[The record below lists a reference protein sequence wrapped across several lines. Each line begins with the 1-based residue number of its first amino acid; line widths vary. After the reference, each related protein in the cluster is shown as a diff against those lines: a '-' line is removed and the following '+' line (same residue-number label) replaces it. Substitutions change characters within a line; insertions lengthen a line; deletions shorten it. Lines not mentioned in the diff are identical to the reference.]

1 MKSLPSYP
9 SHTFRAMGSQIG
21 LWLDAEPE
29 TAAAAFAQAEALF
42 AFNERVLSRFLPE
55 SELSQVNGRAG
66 EWVPVSDLLWNVV
79 CDAVLQAEATQ
90 GLFDPTLLNA
100 LEAAGYSRSFEL
112 IAMDGTQAHPEQRR
126 RINADVAD
134 GNRGNWQQ
142 IGLDADTQSIW
153 LPPGLRLDLG
163 GIGKGF
169 TAQAAVELLAQWG
182 PCLVDAGGDVTA
194 GAAPRG
200 LPGWPVA
207 IAAPW
212 TADAPEQANLL
223 TLWLAESSL
232 ATSGI
237 DYRYWQTDGRTA
249 HHLID
254 PRTGQ
259 PARTDVLTVTIWA
272 EQATMAEAWATAVLV
287 QGSVQGW
294 QSLIQQS
301 HLAGVIIT
309 ENEHLFMTESMQ
321 GFIAS

>member
-1 MKSLPSYP
+1 
-9 SHTFRAMGSQIG
+9 MGSQIG
-21 LWLDAEPE
+21 LWLDTNPE
-29 TAAAAFAQAEALF
+29 TAVTAFAQAEALF

-55 SELSQVNGRAG
+55 SELSQLNGRAG

-100 LEAAGYSRSFEL
+100 LEAAGYDRSFALMRDSGETHFQSASHL
-112 IAMDGTQAHPEQRR
+112 Q
-126 RINADVAD
+126 
-134 GNRGNWQQ
+134 GNWRQ
-142 IGLDADTQSIW
+142 IGLDADRQAIW
-153 LPPGLRLDLG
+153 LPPGMRLDLG

-169 TAQAAVELLAQWG
+169 TAQEAVELLAQWG

-194 GAAPRG
+194 GAAPHD

-207 IAAPW
+207 LAAPW
-212 TADAPEQANLL
+212 TEESPEQANLL

-237 DYRYWQTDGRTA
+237 DYRRWQRNGRTA

-259 PARTDVLTVTIWA
+259 PAQTDILTVTVWA

-287 QGSVQGW
+287 QGSAQGW
-294 QSLIQQS
+294 QALAQQS
-301 HLAGVIIT
+301 HLAGAIINQ
-309 ENEHLFMTESMQ
+309 NEHLFMTESMQ
-321 GFIAS
+321 GLIAS

>member
-1 MKSLPSYP
+1 
-9 SHTFRAMGSQIG
+9 MGSRIG
-21 LWLDAEPE
+21 LWLDTNPE

-42 AFNERVLSRFLPE
+42 AFNEQVLSRFLPE
-55 SELSQVNGRAG
+55 SELSQLNGRAG

-79 CDAVLQAEATQ
+79 CDAVLQAEATN

-100 LEAAGYSRSFEL
+100 LEAAGYDRSFEL
-112 IAMDGTQAHPEQRR
+112 VQSGDRHFQSACHLA
-126 RINADVAD
+126 A
-134 GNRGNWQQ
+134 GNWRQ
-142 IGLDADTQSIW
+142 IRLDANTQSIW
-153 LPPGLRLDLG
+153 LPPGMRLDLG

-169 TAQAAVELLAQWG
+169 TAQEAVELLSQWG

-207 IAAPW
+207 LAAPW
-212 TADAPEQANLL
+212 TAESPEQADLL

-237 DYRYWQTDGRTA
+237 DYRRWQINGRTA

-259 PARTDVLTVTIWA
+259 PAQTDLLTVTIWA

-287 QGSVQGW
+287 QGSIQGW
-294 QSLIQQS
+294 QALTQQS
-301 HLAGVIIT
+301 HLAGAIIT
-309 ENEHLFMTESMQ
+309 QNEHLLMTESLQ
-321 GFIAS
+321 GLIA

>member
-1 MKSLPSYP
+1 
-9 SHTFRAMGSQIG
+9 MGSRIG
-21 LWLDAEPE
+21 LWLDTNPE

-42 AFNERVLSRFLPE
+42 AFNEQVLSRFLPE
-55 SELSQVNGRAG
+55 SELSQLNGRAG

-79 CDAVLQAEATQ
+79 CDAVLQAEATN

-100 LEAAGYSRSFEL
+100 LEAAGYDRSFEL
-112 IAMDGTQAHPEQRR
+112 VAMTGTQ
-126 RINADVAD
+126 INADDAD
-134 GNRGNWQQ
+134 KNWGNWRQ
-142 IGLDADTQSIW
+142 IGLDADRQAIW
-153 LPPGLRLDLG
+153 LPPGMRLDLG

-169 TAQAAVELLAQWG
+169 TAQEAVELLSQWG

-207 IAAPW
+207 LAAPW
-212 TADAPEQANLL
+212 TAESPEQADLL

-237 DYRYWQTDGRTA
+237 DYRRWQSNGRAA

-254 PRTGQ
+254 PRTGR
-259 PARTDVLTVTIWA
+259 PAQTDILTVTIWA

-287 QGSVQGW
+287 QGSAQGW
-294 QSLIQQS
+294 QALTQQPR
-301 HLAGVIIT
+301 LAGAIIT
-309 ENEHLFMTESMQ
+309 QNEHLLMTESLQ
-321 GFIAS
+321 GLIA

>member
-1 MKSLPSYP
+1 
-9 SHTFRAMGSQIG
+9 MGSQIG
-21 LWLDAEPE
+21 LWLDTTPE
-29 TAAAAFAQAEALF
+29 IAAAAFTQAEALF

-55 SELSQVNGRAG
+55 SELSQVNGRSG

-100 LEAAGYSRSFEL
+100 LEAAGYDRSFAL
-112 IAMDGTQAHPEQRR
+112 MTPAGTRM
-126 RINADVAD
+126 NADAAD

-142 IGLDADTQSIW
+142 IGLNADTQSIW
-153 LPPGLRLDLG
+153 LPPGIRLDLG

-169 TAQAAVELLAQWG
+169 TAQEAVELLSQWG

-212 TADAPEQANLL
+212 TEESPEQANLL
-223 TLWLAESSL
+223 TLWLAQSSL

-237 DYRYWQTDGRTA
+237 DYRRWQTDGRTA

-259 PARTDVLTVTIWA
+259 PARTDILTVTIWA
-272 EQATMAEAWATAVLV
+272 EQATTAEAWATAVLV

-294 QSLIQQS
+294 QSLTQQS
-301 HLAGVIIT
+301 HLAGAIIT
-309 ENEHLFMTESMQ
+309 ENQHLIMAESMQ
-321 GFIAS
+321 GLIAL